1 MKQAYLQ
8 SLHNHTVN
16 SDGSFSIDQIVER
29 CISADLKIV
38 GISDHYTT
46 FKVMNAVGEDSLE
59 PYLKQIRDAQR
70 KYSRAIKV
78 RAGLE
83 IDTSSGGI
91 SMYNFELDKF
101 KKLIPKLN
109 LFDYILM
116 EYVGDERF
124 GSRHS
129 MHVVRMPEFLK
140 HMQSIR
146 NNGLTVPVG
155 LAHTN
160 FVTNFRSDELPYN
173 PKLSYMRMLA
183 KENVFVEL
191 CTSARATLY
200 NLRTGAKELYFLL
213 PEFVKYIDHFK
224 KYGGKITIGTD
235 AHDKLDEAV
244 DIGSA
249 VDFVK
254 KQGLVKS
261 LLRL

>member
-1 MKQAYLQ
+1 MKRAYLQ

-16 SDGSFSIDQIVER
+16 SDGSFTIDQIVER
-29 CISADLKIV
+29 CISAGLKIV
-38 GISDHYTT
+38 GITDHYAT
-46 FKVMNAVGEDSLE
+46 FKAMNSVGEASLDG
-59 PYLKQIRDAQR
+59 YLKQIRDAQR
-70 KYSRAIKV
+70 KYSRFIKV

-91 SMYNFELDKF
+91 SMYDFDLDKF

-146 NNGLTVPVG
+146 DGGLTVRVG
-155 LAHTN
+155 LAHTD
-160 FVTNFRSDELPYN
+160 FVHNFRASKPPYN
-173 PKLSYMRMLA
+173 PYLSYMKKLA
-183 KENVFVEL
+183 DAGIFVEL
-191 CTSARATLY
+191 CTSARASSY
-200 NLRTGAKELYFLL
+200 NLRTGARALYFLM
-213 PEFVKYIDHFK
+213 PEFVKYINHFK
-224 KYGGKITIGTD
+224 KYGGKVTIGTD
-235 AHDKLDEAV
+235 THDVLDEA
-244 DIGSA
+244 INISSA

-261 LLRL
+261 FLKL